1 MSRPSAIPTDHID
14 PTKILSRF
22 SWIATPNQNAVLS
35 PDSDGFLCG
44 LFMSKFLGWKIVGF
58 YDGKVLLIKRDVSAS
73 NAIFLDMEVYRPS
86 IRSVGQHMLMYH
98 KNHVPRPWAHHLQHC
113 MNPNELRGF
122 DVVHDFQAKYPLATI
137 HWLMGLL
144 GPRVGLTIPDSAI
157 APLLFTDGTY
167 MNLFG
172 YTENVLN
179 WIRYLG
185 ADIENHSLH
194 RLFCDQR
201 LTVPGVMNMMVE
213 FFRKRNEISAPKE
226 RGDRL
231 KVSRNKDGVAT
242 NVVRDAQGVYSIAAN
257 ARGRA
262 VRFIGLL
269 GELTGWHY
277 QATDWT
283 WDGLV
288 LHQFSKGELGAS
300 KKTRLNLAH
309 YGKTMRGEPLSF
321 AFTAGNRMEYTK
333 GHPARLPL

>member
-1 MSRPSAIPTDHID
+1 
-14 PTKILSRF
+14 
-22 SWIATPNQNAVLS
+22 
-35 PDSDGFLCG
+35 
-44 LFMSKFLGWKIVGF
+44 
-58 YDGKVLLIKRDVSAS
+58 
-73 NAIFLDMEVYRPS
+73 
-86 IRSVGQHMLMYH
+86 
-98 KNHVPRPWAHHLQHC
+98 
-113 MNPNELRGF
+113 
-122 DVVHDFQAKYPLATI
+122 
-137 HWLMGLL
+137 
-144 GPRVGLTIPDSAI
+144 
-157 APLLFTDGTY
+157 
-167 MNLFG
+167 
-172 YTENVLN
+172 
-179 WIRYLG
+179 
-185 ADIENHSLH
+185 
-194 RLFCDQR
+194 
-201 LTVPGVMNMMVE
+201 MNMMVE